1 MTKTKIKI
9 VSNNFTKFSL
19 GGSADAPK
27 YEIVVTDDGEE
38 QRHANIAE
46 PLHYQRA
53 RVLCSYDAKDNSELN
68 LVANE
73 VNNWTHLFLE
83 CLNVMK

>member
-1 MTKTKIKI
+1 MRRKSKLYQTILP
-9 VSNNFTKFSL
+9 NLYSL
-19 GGSADAPK
+19 GGSADAK
-27 YEIVVTDDGEE
+27 YEIVVDDEAE
-38 QRHANIAE
+38 SHRNINTHPE

-73 VNNWTHLFLE
+73 VKFEHYF
-83 CLNVMK
+83 